1 MIRVHRSNK
10 LKTLAT
16 HLSKDIHGYAPKDPL
31 VSTVIVVPNRDTA
44 RWLKLFL
51 AEINP
56 IVANFEF
63 ILPAEW
69 QFRMIR
75 QLYPELPDLLS
86 SDPGPLAW
94 SIYDIM
100 MDDSL
105 RKSFPRLERYVSA
118 QPSEVKE
125 RAVMQ
130 LSKKVSSV
138 FDQYIVYRPEMILEW
153 QKGIVGNSADE
164 KWQADLWNLLE
175 KKRLVREKGVGF
187 PNKAQ
192 LMSETTEAIEEGN
205 VPVEHALLFFNTGL
219 LPSPVLRMAQAA
231 SKHQDLVLY
240 QTAVTKNVEEN
251 FQNSLLSAFGEEARG
266 QEVLM
271 ESLDAETINSFDDG
285 ATGTS
290 TLKHLQNSVTFD
302 KSVPK
307 NIKQEI
313 TGIEIHSCHT
323 QLREIEVLHQFLLR
337 RFEEDQELNP
347 DDVLVVTPDIDSYK
361 PLIHAVFG
369 TEQKGT
375 PTIPYHVDYRR
386 ITSES
391 TTRSF
396 LQLLDLIDSRYKF
409 SDVMDFLMEPSVY
422 ESIGISKSSL
432 RRLKLWLVENNV
444 IWGLSSEHRKQ
455 EEQPASTSQTW
466 QSALRRGWSGIVYGE
481 AANLFE
487 DGAELRFGDIQGQ
500 EMEEVWSRFSHMMGH
515 LEKLNQSIKSHL
527 TPKNWCSLIEDEI
540 DYFFSS
546 AKELQDKHSAIR
558 QAVES
563 IQEESD
569 TAGLDRKISY
579 SMLRSHVR
587 KQLEHQSASP
597 AHFTRGV
604 TFSSMVPVRSIPA
617 KIIALIGLNESEFP
631 RKPKDPDFDLMASDP
646 RPYERSPKKQ
656 DRSLFLESILASE
669 SFHYCSYIGR
679 SRTDNETIPPSPIIS
694 EWLTT
699 LSVFSGKK
707 KEEILIEEPLHG
719 FSSENFLRNRSFS
732 KVEYLTAKGLT
743 GSVKPIPGLYSGSE
757 ITGREE
763 YKQLAVSNI
772 GKFISNPL
780 KAYFQAYFN
789 PYLSRSKEDKDEFN
803 LNSLEEHKI
812 FERVFGWRLQG
823 VEADKISHLL
833 IQSGLISAG
842 WQGERKMSGI
852 IDSANVAIKSVADRG
867 IEMTLCSIE
876 ETFQLDDT
884 EIVAAFTSYSSDQ
897 FLDITPSVESGDK
910 LLGSWIKHLAAQF
923 ANSFPNKKSWF
934 VCELKKGD
942 PKWFQFQSVG
952 NPESELKR
960 FVSLY
965 ERGHRVPLYS
975 FPNSSYAYERADY
988 QNKKDPFRK
997 AKSVFEGSDFSP
1009 YAENSDPFTTL
1020 MLGEGSPYREE
1031 YLDSELSAA
1040 IRVMLNHME
1049 EK

>member
-10 LKTLAT
+10 LKNLAT
-16 HLSKDIHGYAPKDPL
+16 LLSKDIQEYAPKDPL
-31 VSTVIVVPNRDTA
+31 VSTEIVVPNRDTA

-56 IVANFEF
+56 IVANLEF

-75 QLYPELPDLLS
+75 QLYSELPDLLP

-94 SIYDIM
+94 SIYYIM
-100 MDDSL
+100 MDDGL
-105 RKSFPRLERYVSA
+105 RKSFPRLDRYVSA

-130 LSKKVSSV
+130 LSKKISSV
-138 FDQYIVYRPEMILEW
+138 FDQYIVYRPDMILEW
-153 QKGIVGNSADE
+153 QNGVVGNSADE
-164 KWQADLWNLLE
+164 KWQANLWNLLE
-175 KKRLVREKGVGF
+175 KKRLVREKGGGF

-192 LMSETTEAIEEGN
+192 LMSEATVAIEAGN
-205 VPVEHALLFFNTGL
+205 VAVEQALLFFNTGL

-231 SKHQDLVLY
+231 SNHQDLVLY
-240 QTAVTKNVEEN
+240 QTAVAKNFGES
-251 FQNSLLSAFGEEARG
+251 FQNSLLSAFGEEAKG
-266 QEVLM
+266 QELLL
-271 ESLDAETINSFDDG
+271 ESLDAETINSFDDEAPG
-285 ATGTS
+285 KS
-290 TLKHLQNSVTFD
+290 TLGYLQNSATFD
-302 KSVPK
+302 KPVLK
-307 NIKQEI
+307 NSQDEIK
-313 TGIEIHSCHT
+313 GIEIHSCHS

-337 RFEEDQELNP
+337 RFEEDSELNP

-361 PLIHAVFG
+361 SLIHAVFG
-369 TEQKGT
+369 TEQEGT

-386 ITSES
+386 ITSEA

-409 SDVMDFLMEPSVY
+409 SDVMDFLMEPAVH
-422 ESIGISKSSL
+422 ESIGIGDSSL
-432 RRLKLWLVENNV
+432 RRLKHWLGENNV
-444 IWGLSSEHRKQ
+444 IWGLSSEHRTE

-466 QSALRRGWSGIVYGE
+466 QSALRRGWNGIVYGE
-481 AANLFE
+481 AGNPFE
-487 DGAELRFGDIQGQ
+487 NGEELYFSDIQGQ
-500 EMEEVWSRFSHMMGH
+500 EMEEVWSRFSHMIGQ
-515 LEKLNQSIKSHL
+515 LEKLNQSIKSHR
-527 TPKNWCSLIEDEI
+527 TPKNWCSLMEDEI

-546 AKELQDKHSAIR
+546 TKDLQEKRSAIQ

-563 IQEESD
+563 IQKETD
-569 TAGLDRKISY
+569 TAGFDRKISY
-579 SMLRSHVR
+579 SMFRSHVR

-669 SFHYCSYIGR
+669 SVHYCSYIGR
-679 SRTDNETIPPSPIIS
+679 SRTDNETIPPSPIVS

-699 LSVFSGKK
+699 LSEISGKK
-707 KEEILIEEPLHG
+707 PEEILIEESLHG

-732 KVEYLTAKGLT
+732 KVGYLTAKGLT
-743 GSVKPIPGLYSGSE
+743 DSLNPIPGLYSGSE
-757 ITGREE
+757 ISDREE
-763 YKQLAVSNI
+763 LKQLTVNGI
-772 GKFISNPL
+772 GQFISNPL
-780 KAYFQAYFN
+780 RSYFQAYFN
-789 PYLSRSKEDKDEFN
+789 PYLSRSEEDKNEFN
-803 LNSLEEHKI
+803 LNSLDVHKI

-823 VEADKISHLL
+823 VEAEKISHLL
-833 IQSGLISAG
+833 HQSGLIPAG
-842 WQGERKMSGI
+842 WQGVRNMSDI
-852 IDSANVAIKSVADRG
+852 IDSANVAIESVAERG
-867 IEMTLCSIE
+867 IDMTVCSLE
-876 ETFQLDDT
+876 ESFQLGDI
-884 EIVAAFTSYSSDQ
+884 EIVADFISYSSDQ

-910 LLGSWIKHLAAQF
+910 LLRSWIKHLAAQMVG
-923 ANSFPNKKSWF
+923 SFLIKDSWF
-934 VCELKKGD
+934 VCELKKGE
-942 PKWFQFQSVG
+942 PKWFQFKPVT
-952 NPESELKR
+952 NPESELIR
-960 FVSLY
+960 IVSLY
-965 ERGHRVPLYS
+965 KRGHGMPLYTFS
-975 FPNSSYAYERADY
+975 NSSFEYERAEY
-988 QNKKDPFRK
+988 QGKKDPFGK
-997 AKSVFEGSDFSP
+997 ARFKFEGSDFTP

-1020 MLGEGSPYREE
+1020 MLGEGAPFREE
-1031 YLDSELSAA
+1031 YLDSELSEA

>member
-1 MIRVHRSNK
+1 MIRILRSNK
-10 LKTLAT
+10 LKTLAKN
-16 HLSKDIHGYAPKDPL
+16 LSEDIQNYTPKDPL
-31 VSTVIVVPNRDTA
+31 VSTEIVVPNRDTA

-56 IVANFEF
+56 IVANIEF

-75 QLYPELPDLLS
+75 QLYPDLPDLLP

-100 MDDSL
+100 MDDNL
-105 RKSFPRLERYVSA
+105 RKSFSRLDRYVSA
-118 QPSEVKE
+118 QSSEVKE

-138 FDQYIVYRPEMILEW
+138 FDQYIVYRPEMILDW
-153 QKGIVGNSADE
+153 QNGVAGKNADE
-164 KWQADLWNLLE
+164 KWQANLWNLLE
-175 KKRLVREKGVGF
+175 KKRLMREKGVGF

-192 LMSETTEAIEEGN
+192 LMSETTEAIEAGN
-205 VPVEHALLFFNTGL
+205 VAVEQSLLFFNTGL
-219 LPSPVLRMAQAA
+219 LPRPVLRMAEAA

-240 QTAVTKNVEEN
+240 QTTVTKHFEEN
-251 FQNSLLSAFGEEARG
+251 IQNTLLSAFGEEAKG
-266 QEVLM
+266 QELLM
-271 ESLDAETINSFDDG
+271 KSLDAETVNIFDDS
-285 ATGTS
+285 ATDQS
-290 TLKHLQNSVTFD
+290 TLSYLQNSVTVD
-302 KSVPK
+302 QPVLKKSK
-307 NIKQEI
+307 DQI

-337 RFEEDQELNP
+337 RFEEDAELHP

-369 TEQKGT
+369 TEQEGT

-386 ITSES
+386 ITSEA

-409 SDVMDFLMEPSVY
+409 SDVMDFLMEPVVH
-422 ESIGISKSSL
+422 ESIGIGDSSL
-432 RRLKLWLVENNV
+432 RRLKQWLGENNV
-444 IWGLSSEHRKQ
+444 IWGLSSEHRTE

-466 QSALRRGWSGIVYGE
+466 QSALRRGWSGIIHGE
-481 AANLFE
+481 AGNPFA
-487 DGAELRFGDIQGQ
+487 DGAELRFSDIQGQ

-515 LEKLNQSIKSHL
+515 LEKLNQSIKSHR
-527 TPKNWCSLIEDEI
+527 TPKNWCSLMEDEM

-546 AKELQDKHSAIR
+546 DQDLQEKRSAIR

-569 TAGLDRKISY
+569 TAGFDRKISY
-579 SMLRSHVR
+579 SMFRSHVR
-587 KQLEHQSASP
+587 KQLERQSASP

-679 SRTDNETIPPSPIIS
+679 SKTDNETIPPSPIVS

-699 LSVFSGKK
+699 LSKVSGKK
-707 KEEILIEEPLHG
+707 PEDILIEESLQG
-719 FSSENFLRNRSFS
+719 FASENFLRNRSFS
-732 KVEYLTAKGLT
+732 KVGYLTAKGLT
-743 GSVKPIPGLYSGSE
+743 DSLHTIPGLYSGSE
-757 ITGREE
+757 ISDREE
-763 YKQLAVSNI
+763 FKQLTVNGI
-772 GKFISNPL
+772 DQFISNPL
-780 KAYFQAYFN
+780 RSYFQAYFN
-789 PYLSRSKEDKDEFN
+789 PYLSRSEEDKDEFN
-803 LNSLEEHKI
+803 LNSLEEHQI

-823 VEADKISHLL
+823 VEAEKISHLL
-833 IQSGLISAG
+833 HQSGLLPSG
-842 WQGERKMSGI
+842 WQGERNMGAI
-852 IDSANVAIKSVADRG
+852 IDSVDAAIKSVAERG
-867 IEMTLCSIE
+867 IEMKVCSIE
-876 ETFQLDDT
+876 KSFQLGDT
-884 EIVAAFTSYSSDQ
+884 EIVADFISYSSDQ
-897 FLDITPSVESGDK
+897 FLDITPSVESGDR
-910 LLGSWIKHLAAQF
+910 LLRSWIKHLAAQIVDDF
-923 ANSFPNKKSWF
+923 SIKKSWF

-942 PKWFQFQSVG
+942 PKWFQFQPVAK
-952 NPESELKR
+952 PESELKR

-965 ERGHRVPLYS
+965 ERGHREPLYS
-975 FPNSSYAYERADY
+975 FPNSSYEYERAESQD
-988 QNKKDPFRK
+988 KKDPLGK
-997 AKSVFEGSDFSP
+997 ARSKFEGSDFSP

-1020 MLGEGSPYREE
+1020 MLGEGAPFRKE
-1031 YLDSELSAA
+1031 YLDSELNEA
-1040 IRVMLNHME
+1040 IRVMLNHVE
-1049 EK
+1049 EN